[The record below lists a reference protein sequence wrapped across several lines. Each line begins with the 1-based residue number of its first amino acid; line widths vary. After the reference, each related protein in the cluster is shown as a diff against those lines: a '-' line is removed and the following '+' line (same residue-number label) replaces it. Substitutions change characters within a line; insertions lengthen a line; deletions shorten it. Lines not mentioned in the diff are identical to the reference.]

1 MPFPEF
7 ANLGAAFYIYT
18 GKVKDMGIV
27 KLSVA
32 ERRRLSAFITCILI
46 ATGAWMLATLSGTYN
61 FTIRQT
67 LTFKN
72 APQKRAYHALQPDT
86 VDAVIQGDGW
96 HMLFARFN
104 NIYEPVTIDLHTLEH
119 SNFIALNTQISEV
132 NRHRDKLH
140 RIISFNP
147 DTLYFD
153 FTNRVVK
160 KIIVE
165 PLVNVTYWPQ
175 FAPSGKMTV
184 KPAYVTING
193 PANVVNKITSW
204 KTDTLKVIGANN
216 DIRGKLTLQPVKEGN
231 INIYPKSV
239 QVHQPIE
246 EFTEKTLRIPVN
258 LIGNPH
264 YYNVKIFPQYVKVTF
279 TIPLSRYAEV
289 DQEFFEANA
298 NFALWEQGYTVL
310 PVNIIRM
317 PAYCRIVNVVPRDI
331 DFLIKK

>member
-1 MPFPEF
+1 MF
-7 ANLGAAFYIYT
+7 ANPEAAFYFYI
-18 GKVKDMGIV
+18 GKASDMGIV

-32 ERRRLSAFITCILI
+32 ERRRLSAFFTCLLI
-46 ATGAWMLATLSGTYN
+46 AIGAWVLATLSGSYN

-86 VDAVIQGDGW
+86 VDAVVQGDGW
-96 HMLFARFN
+96 HMLFARFYKN
-104 NIYEPVTIDLHTLEH
+104 YEPVTIDLHTLEH
-119 SNFIALNTQISEV
+119 SSFIALNTQIAEV
-132 NRHRDKLH
+132 NRHRDKSH

-160 KIIVE
+160 RIKVE
-165 PLVNVTYWPQ
+165 PELNVSYLPQ
-175 FAPSGKMTV
+175 FAPSGKMNI

-193 PANVVNKITSW
+193 PGNVINKITTW
-204 KTDTLKVIGANN
+204 KTDTLKVTGANN
-216 DIRGKLTLQPVKEGN
+216 DIRGKLNLQPVKEGN
-231 INIYPKSV
+231 INVYPKSV
-239 QVHQPIE
+239 QVHLPVE
-246 EFTEKTLRIPVN
+246 EFTEKTLRVPVN
-258 LIGNPH
+258 LVGNPH

-289 DQEFFEANA
+289 DQDFFEATA

-310 PVNIIRM
+310 PVNITRM
-317 PAYCRIVNVVPRDI
+317 PAYCRIVNIVPRNI

>member
-153 FTNRVVK
+153 FTNRVIK

-175 FAPSGKMTV
+175 FASSGKMTV

-298 NFALWEQGYTVL
+298 NFALWDQGYTVL